1 MRKLPS
7 WLVTKKMETVP
18 LREVN
23 SSMRKSAMEQKWMRK
38 QSHLPP
44 GNAHTWWRW
53 SRCTEHE
60 ITLTH

>member
-7 WLVTKKMETVP
+7 WLITKKMETVA

-23 SSMRKSAMEQKWMRK
+23 SSRRKSAMKQKWMRK

-44 GNAHTWWRW
+44 GNAHTWWR

-60 ITLTH
+60 ISLTH